1 MSRRIGS
8 CVKCVAHPEPFIFPI
23 LIRFILVPSSQ
34 PLALWSSLFLV
45 VNWAVNAA
53 TIPGP
58 ILLIDK
64 IFVFGVS
71 KCRQYSSIFL
81 FIYSLCSRLRLPARC
96 RSLYLSFMTGH
107 VTVQ

>member
-8 CVKCVAHPEPFIFPI
+8 CVKCVAHPRPFIFPV
-23 LIRFILVPSSQ
+23 LTRSVLCMSSSQ
-34 PLALWSSLFLV
+34 PLALWSSLFLI

-64 IFVFGVS
+64 IFVFGVR
-71 KCRQYSSIFL
+71 KCSQYPSPLGVIFL
-81 FIYSLCSRLRLPARC
+81 LL
-96 RSLYLSFMTGH
+96 
-107 VTVQ
+107 TVL